1 MRMFAR
7 VAEEGSFTAAAQRM
21 NISTAATSRAIA
33 TLEARLNTRLLH
45 RSTRRVILTEAGRRY
60 LQRCEQILAC
70 VDVAEAEAADA
81 QLRPSGHLRIH
92 ASTSLGQSYVVPAIV
107 RYRERHPAVSIDL
120 TLSQHMPDIID
131 EGYDLT
137 VQASIAELPDSSLVA
152 QRLGT
157 VHSVLCASPAYLREH
172 GAPRTLAEL
181 SRHPCHQLVS
191 PIFPRDI
198 WTFEGPNGTETF
210 ALAKTNFGVNVAGAL
225 AVALREGMGI
235 GALPMSTASK
245 LLASGALVRVLPEY
259 RLQALTLHA
268 LYPSRQYLN
277 AKVKT
282 FVEFIK
288 EVVPRILESDA
299 AHIDAARESERHH
312 EVS

>member
-1 MRMFAR
+1 MDTLSSMRMFAR

-21 NISTAATSRAIA
+21 NTSTAATSRTIA
-33 TLEARLNTRLLH
+33 ALEAHLHARLLH
-45 RSTRRVILTEAGRRY
+45 RSTRRVTLTEAGRRY

-70 VDVAEAEAADA
+70 VDAAEAEAADA

-107 RYRERHPAVSIDL
+107 RYQARHPAVSIDL
-120 TLSQHMPDIID
+120 TLSQYTPDIID

-137 VQASIAELPDSSLVA
+137 VQASIAALPDSSLVA

-157 VHSVLCASPAYLREH
+157 VHSVLCASPDYLREQ
-172 GAPRTLAEL
+172 GEPRTLAEL
-181 SRHPCHQLVS
+181 SLHRCYQLVS
-191 PIFPRDI
+191 TIFPRDV

-210 ALAKTNFGVNVAGAL
+210 ALAKANFGVNVAGAL

-235 GALPMSTASK
+235 GALPMSTASR
-245 LLASGALVRVLPEY
+245 LLRDGTLVRVLPEY
-259 RLQALTLHA
+259 RLQALALHA

-288 EVVPRILESDA
+288 EFVPQVLESDA
-299 AHIDAARESERHH
+299 AHIA
-312 EVS
+312 

>member
-1 MRMFAR
+1 MDTLSSMRMFAR

-21 NISTAATSRAIA
+21 NTSTAATSRAISA
-33 TLEARLNTRLLH
+33 LEAHLNARLLH
-45 RSTRRVILTEAGRRY
+45 RSTRRVILTEAGKRY

-92 ASTSLGQSYVVPAIV
+92 ASTSVGQSYVVPAIV
-107 RYRERHPAVSIDL
+107 RYQQRYPAVSVNL
-120 TLSQHMPDIID
+120 TLSQRTPDIID

-137 VQASIAELPDSSLVA
+137 VQASIDELPDSSLVA

-157 VHSVLCASPAYLREH
+157 VHSVLCASPDYVREH

-191 PIFPRDI
+191 TLFPRDAWI
-198 WTFEGPNGTETF
+198 FEGPNGTETF
-210 ALAKTNFGVNVAGAL
+210 PLAKTSFGVNVAGAL

-235 GALPMSTASK
+235 GALPMSTASR
-245 LLASGALVRVLPEY
+245 LLESGALVRVLPDY
-259 RLQALTLHA
+259 RLQALALHA

-288 EVVPRILESDA
+288 DFVPRILESDA
-299 AHIDAARESERHH
+299 ADIVHAH
-312 EVS
+312 ED

>member
-1 MRMFAR
+1 MDTLSSMRMFSR

-21 NISTAATSRAIA
+21 NTSTAATSRAIA
-33 TLEARLNTRLLH
+33 SLEAHLKARLLH

-70 VDVAEAEAADA
+70 VDQAEAEAADA
-81 QLRPSGHLRIH
+81 RLRPAGHLRIH

-107 RYRERHPAVSIDL
+107 HYQEQHPTVSIDL
-120 TLSQHMPDIID
+120 TLSQHTPDIID

-137 VQASIAELPDSSLVA
+137 VQATIADLPDSSLVA

-157 VHSVLCASPAYLREH
+157 VHSVLCASPRYLNEH
-172 GAPRTLAEL
+172 GTPRTLEEL
-181 SRHPCHQLVS
+181 SRHRCYQLVS
-191 PIFPRDI
+191 TIFPRDS
-198 WTFEGPNGTETF
+198 WRFEGPNGIETF
-210 ALAKTNFGVNVAGAL
+210 PLPKADFGVNVAGAL
-225 AVALREGMGI
+225 AVALCEGMGI
-235 GALPMSTASK
+235 GALPMSTARAA
-245 LLASGALVRVLPEY
+245 LTSGVLVRVLPEY
-259 RLQALTLHA
+259 RLQSLTLHA

-288 EVVPRILESDA
+288 DFFPSILESDA
-299 AHIDAARESERHH
+299 ADLG
-312 EVS
+312 